1 MYVYLNGEILPEQ
14 DARIPVTDRGFLL
27 GDGVFETMRV
37 YDGHVFRMKRHIER
51 LFHGCE
57 RLGILP
63 DMEEGQIGD
72 SVIRLLQKNGHARGD
87 AIIRIT
93 VSRGSG
99 GRGIDT
105 KGASSPTV
113 LITSSSYSPLPEEAY
128 LQGVRAVLSRSP
140 ISFRGPGD
148 GEIKPI
154 SFLPYILQRLDHG
167 GEGIFEVI
175 MQNHEGY
182 ITEGT
187 VSNIFF
193 VKEGV
198 LHTPSPETG
207 LLKGVTRE
215 VVMEIARDEG
225 IPVREGFYRPEDL
238 LEAQEAFI
246 TNSIIE
252 VMPLSSVDD
261 RVLEIGTVSRKIRRL
276 YQNVAKT

>member
-1 MYVYLNGEILPEQ
+1 M
-14 DARIPVTDRGFLL
+14 TDRGFLL

-51 LFHGCE
+51 LFQGCE

-72 SVIRLLQKNGHARGD
+72 SVIRLLQKNGLDRGD
-87 AIIRIT
+87 AIIRVT

-105 KGASSPTV
+105 KGAGSPTV
-113 LITSSSYSPLPEEAY
+113 LITSSSYTPLPEEAY
-128 LQGVRAVLSRSP
+128 LQGVRAVLSKSP
-140 ISFRGPGD
+140 ISFRGPRD

-187 VSNIFF
+187 ASNIFF
-193 VKEGV
+193 VKEGI

-215 VVMEIARDEG
+215 VVMEIATKEG
-225 IPVREGFYRPEDL
+225 IPVREGLYRPEDL
-238 LEAQEAFI
+238 LGAREAFI